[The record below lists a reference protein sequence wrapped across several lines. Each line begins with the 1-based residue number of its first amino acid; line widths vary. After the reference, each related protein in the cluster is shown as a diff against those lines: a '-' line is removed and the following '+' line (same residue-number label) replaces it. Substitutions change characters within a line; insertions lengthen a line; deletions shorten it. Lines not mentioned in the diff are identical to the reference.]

1 VAVIAHPDTPLIGTV
16 LGSRPMVWLGKRSY
30 GIYLFYWPVIMLT
43 RSYYDVPL
51 SGNALLAL
59 RAGITVSLAALS
71 YRLVESPVRNGALG
85 RLWADVRP
93 RRREPFP
100 SPRGAWVV
108 ARAGVVGLA
117 VAAVGATLVVAS
129 PEPAP
134 PAFLAIHAAEA
145 AAPSP
150 APTVETTTTLPPP
163 TTRTTVLPQARVIG
177 LGDSVLL
184 EAKAELER
192 RLPDASIDAV
202 VGRQFKELLAIA
214 ESLRAANS
222 LGEEVILQ
230 LGNNGPVTSSQ
241 FDEIMDVLRGVRRV
255 VVINV
260 KVPRPWEAPN
270 NNMLA
275 DNVPKWPNAALV
287 DWHKQGAAHPELF
300 ADDGTHMGPT
310 GVSIFVELILSKL

>member
-1 VAVIAHPDTPLIGTV
+1 
-16 LGSRPMVWLGKRSY
+16 
-30 GIYLFYWPVIMLT
+30 
-43 RSYYDVPL
+43 
-51 SGNALLAL
+51 
-59 RAGITVSLAALS
+59 
-71 YRLVESPVRNGALG
+71 
-85 RLWADVRP
+85 
-93 RRREPFP
+93 
-100 SPRGAWVV
+100 GAWVV

-150 APTVETTTTLPPP
+150 APTVETTTTLAPPTTTTSVAPATSTSTSVPPTTEAPP

-214 ESLRAANS
+214 ESVRAANS
-222 LGEEVILQ
+222 IGEEVILQ

-287 DWHKQGAAHPELF
+287 DGHKQGAAHPELF